1 MAWRVQAYTDN
12 GVPSEFESFEE
23 AIAKA
28 ALLRDQGL
36 MIYFHA
42 PAAAADEQLQAFV
55 DLFGH
60 DANLKT
66 LSRFE

>member
-1 MAWRVQAYTDN
+1 MTWRVQAYTEND
-12 GVPSEFESFEE
+12 VPSEFDGFEE
-23 AIAKA
+23 AIARA

-42 PAAAADEQLQAFV
+42 PATATDAQLQAFV

-60 DANLKT
+60 D
-66 LSRFE
+66 SH